1 MSWFTN
7 SFAEEIWRTK
17 YAGKFEDVEEYYRA
31 LAKRIAQDSDQ
42 EKEFFSILWEKRF
55 SPAGRILAFNGR
67 PNARMS
73 LMNCTTHA
81 VQGDSLE
88 AISDAG
94 YKIMRASSRGQGIGI
109 DLSALRPRGAPVNN
123 AAKTSTGAISFMEL
137 LNHIGATIGQEGRRA
152 ALLFSLRIDHPDIWT
167 EDGYDFINIKKQA
180 GKVEGA
186 NISVLITDEFMHA
199 VEKGNGWTP
208 QFTGE
213 TGQEAFSLASPLTA
227 TELFEIIAQSAWESA
242 EPGLLMWDTAKKFSN
257 SDLLGYPVVGVN
269 ACTEQILDHEGV
281 CNLGSINLMA
291 YVSDPFTEDALFDFV
306 KFTHDID
313 TSIRFL
319 DNVLD
324 IELQE
329 QGSISEQQRQSIIDL
344 RRIGL
349 GIMGLAD
356 TLAALLFV
364 YSWNTETIE
373 FLQKV
378 FETLRDTS
386 YWTSV
391 NLSIE
396 KGPALAWKGYSI
408 VGAMGKAFFATL
420 PDGLKEAIVRAGGT
434 RNVTLLSIAPTGS
447 ISNLL
452 GVSSG
457 LEPLFAHEY
466 TRRTRMSGKDEFI
479 EYIHPGV
486 VQSRALGVPDSIWN
500 TSYEVS
506 PMDHVH
512 IQGLAQR
519 YTDQSISKTVN
530 LAKDATVKDVMD
542 VYMEAWKFGLKG
554 ITVYRD
560 SSREEQI
567 LYQGKIEV
575 CPECGNNDLVYRDGC
590 KECSSCGWSLCTV

>member
-17 YAGKFEDVEEYYRA
+17 YAGEFEDIEKYYRA
-31 LAKRIAQDSDQ
+31 LAKRIAQNS
-42 EKEFFSILWEKRF
+42 EEEEEFFSILWEKRF

-81 VQGDSLE
+81 IQGDSLE

-123 AAKTSTGAISFMEL
+123 AAKTSTGSISFMEL
-137 LNHIGATIGQEGRRA
+137 LNHIGITIGQEGRRA

-167 EDGYDFINIKKQA
+167 SDGYDFLNIKKQP
-180 GKVEGA
+180 GKVENA

-199 VEKGNGWTP
+199 VEEGNGWTP
-208 QFTGE
+208 KFIGDSGE
-213 TGQEAFSLASPLTA
+213 EEFSLASKITA
-227 TELFEIIAQSAWESA
+227 TELFEKIAQSAWESA
-242 EPGLLMWDTAKKFSN
+242 EPGLLMWDTSKKFSN
-257 SDLLGYPVVGVN
+257 SDLLGYPIVGVN

-291 YVSDPFTEDALFDFV
+291 YVSDPFTEEALFDFV
-306 KFTHDID
+306 KFEHDID
-313 TSIRFL
+313 TAIRFL

-324 IELQE
+324 IELQAR
-329 QGSISEQQRQSIIDL
+329 GSISEQQRQSIIDL

-349 GIMGLAD
+349 GVMGLAD
-356 TLAALLFV
+356 TLSALLFV
-364 YSWNTETIE
+364 YAWNPITIE
-373 FLQKV
+373 FTQKI
-378 FETLRDTS
+378 FETLRDRA

-391 NLSIE
+391 DLAIE
-396 KGPALAWKGYSI
+396 KGPAPAWKGHSV
-408 VGAMGKAFFATL
+408 VGAMGEAFFATL
-420 PDGLKEAIVRAGGT
+420 PDILKEAIVRAGGT
-434 RNVTLLSIAPTGS
+434 RNVTLLSVAPTGS

-457 LEPLFAHEY
+457 IEPLFAHEY
-466 TRRTRMSGKDEFI
+466 TRRTRINGKDEFI

-486 VQSRALGVPDSIWN
+486 VQSRALGVPDDIWN
-500 TSYEVS
+500 TSYDID
-506 PMDHVH
+506 PMDHIH

-519 YTDQSISKTVN
+519 YIDQSISKTVN
-530 LAKDATVKDVMD
+530 LSKDATVEDVLD

-554 ITVYRD
+554 ITIYRD

-575 CPECGNNDLVYRDGC
+575 CPECGNGIIYRDGC
-590 KECSSCGWSLCTV
+590 KECSSCSWSICEI